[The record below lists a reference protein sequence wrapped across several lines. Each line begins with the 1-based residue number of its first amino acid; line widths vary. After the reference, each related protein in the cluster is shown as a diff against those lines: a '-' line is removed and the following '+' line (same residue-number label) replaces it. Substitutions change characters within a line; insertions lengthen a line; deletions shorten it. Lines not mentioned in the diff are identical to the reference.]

1 MAHDD
6 RALVAQYVVNDP
18 AASPPGERENPH
30 AKPVRSSTGGPRR
43 LIQNCL
49 EKESLGVAVPLVAL
63 LAALWATHRGFYSA
77 YNLQSIA
84 ATSAIFAVVGLS
96 QLAVL
101 AIGQLNL
108 ALPAISVSCG
118 MLLAYLSTTLGLSV
132 VGSIVV
138 VLVLGVL
145 MGAIQGIPIGYAAL
159 NPFII
164 TLGMASVYTGIM
176 FVIAGTVTFPT
187 VSSAL
192 ANLGSDN
199 ILTIPDIAWL
209 AVLVALIIGVFFRR
223 TVSGREVLAVGAS
236 YRAAVF
242 SAIPV
247 GRRVVLAHALSGL
260 MAAIAA
266 VLSVANLAE
275 VDTSL
280 GQAWLL
286 PSFVAPVL
294 GGTLLAGGRI
304 TLIGTMLG
312 ALLLGLL
319 QSALVVVGLSQY
331 WYQVGLGIV
340 LLLSVLAG
348 QVRHRFATQHGT

>member
-1 MAHDD
+1 MANDE
-6 RALVAQYVVNDP
+6 RALIAKSVVDEP
-18 AASPPGERENPH
+18 GASPLSERDNAP
-30 AKPVRSSTGGPRR
+30 AKPVRSSTGRHQR
-43 LIQNCL
+43 FMQKCL
-49 EKESLGVAVPLVAL
+49 EKESLGVALPLAAV
-63 LAALWATHRGFYSA
+63 LAALWVTHPGFYSA

-84 ATSAIFAVVGLS
+84 ATAAIFAVVGLS

-118 MLLAYLSTTLGLSV
+118 MLLAYLSTALGFSV
-132 VGSIVV
+132 LGSIAIA
-138 VLVLGVL
+138 LLLGVL
-145 MGAIQGIPIGYAAL
+145 MGAIQGLLIGYAAL
-159 NPFII
+159 NPFIT

-192 ANLGSDN
+192 ANLGSDD
-199 ILTIPDIAWL
+199 IVTIPDIAWL
-209 AVLVALIIGVFFRR
+209 AVLVALITGVFFRL

-236 YRAAVF
+236 HRTAVF

-247 GRRVVLAHALSGL
+247 ARRVVLAHALSGL

-266 VLSVANLAE
+266 VLAVANLAE

-280 GQAWLL
+280 GQTWLL

-304 TLIGTMLG
+304 TLIGTVLG

-340 LLLSVLAG
+340 LLFSVLAG
-348 QVRHRFATQHGT
+348 QARLRFAMRHGL